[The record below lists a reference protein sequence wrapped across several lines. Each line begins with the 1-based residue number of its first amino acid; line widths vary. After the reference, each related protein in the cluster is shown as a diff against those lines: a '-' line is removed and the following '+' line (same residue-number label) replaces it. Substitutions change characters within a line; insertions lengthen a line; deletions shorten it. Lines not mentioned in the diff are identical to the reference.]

1 MRRILGLLALKDTR
15 ARRGNLH
22 PKKDENLPQVLFQ
35 SCIRKAKRNV
45 ERESSTDSSSSREVS
60 PEVTLYPAK
69 KKKYGKRRRRNYTT
83 SRDSSSSDG
92 NDSDDS
98 QHTRFKIVT
107 EDEKFKWKLP
117 KGMASY
123 ASKHFKEF
131 IPEGDL
137 KEAILTQS
145 SVPENMD
152 TVKKLDDFLKD
163 LLKEKKKTNEQN
175 LENVFEKLQNKTRDV
190 TGPLARRKTSRR

>member
-1 MRRILGLLALKDTR
+1 MRRILGLLVLRDTR
-15 ARRGNLH
+15 ARRENLH
-22 PKKDENLPQVLFQ
+22 PKKDKNLPQVLFQ
-35 SCIRKAKRNV
+35 SYNQKVKRNV

-69 KKKYGKRRRRNYTT
+69 KKKYGKRRRRNHTST
-83 SRDSSSSDG
+83 SRDSSSTDG

-123 ASKHFKEF
+123 ANKYFEEF

-137 KEAILTQS
+137 KEAILTQIP
-145 SVPENMD
+145 VPENVD
-152 TVKKLDDFLKD
+152 TVKK
-163 LLKEKKKTNEQN
+163 
-175 LENVFEKLQNKTRDV
+175 
-190 TGPLARRKTSRR
+190 

>member
-22 PKKDENLPQVLFQ
+22 LKKGKNLPQVLFQ

-69 KKKYGKRRRRNYTT
+69 KKKYGKRRRRNHTT

-107 EDEKFKWKLP
+107 KWKLP
-117 KGMASY
+117 KGMGSY
-123 ASKHFKEF
+123 ANKCFEEF
-131 IPEGDL
+131 IPEADL

-145 SVPENMD
+145 PVPEKMD

-163 LLKEKKKTNEQN
+163 LLKEKKKINKQN
-175 LENVFEKLQNKTRDV
+175 LENIFEKLQNKTRDV